1 MEKLFLKFIWKGE
14 HSWIVG
20 IIFHRKNRVEEFN
33 LLTIYVISEMPQNDL
48 STEDLE
54 DLEGSKAG

>member
-1 MEKLFLKFIWKGE
+1 M
-14 HSWIVG
+14 
-20 IIFHRKNRVEEFN
+20 EEFN